1 MSHFVESQSSGS
13 SSLRVSN
20 KDNGQDMVKAF
31 LQEISD
37 VELLVA
43 YGSAFD
49 EGSLVRDVSS
59 TGLDIIKA
67 LKSKGV
73 INLYPACAR
82 IKQAHD
88 LQFNPGYKE
97 SCAAPNAAQDQKP
110 YDLDAVHTFFVKSTG
125 RRFARPLPEGML
137 LSTLGAEGLG
147 TLVCKVALCHVLHVE
162 PSLLI
167 LIIMT

>member
-31 LQEISD
+31 LQEVSD

-49 EGSLVRDVSS
+49 EGALVRDVSS

-88 LQFNPGYKE
+88 LQFNPATRSHVQPQVLHKTRNRMTWMLCIHSLSSQLAGGLPDRCLRVCYCPHWE
-97 SCAAPNAAQDQKP
+97 QEGSGH
-110 YDLDAVHTFFVKSTG
+110 L
-125 RRFARPLPEGML
+125 FAR
-137 LSTLGAEGLG
+137 
-147 TLVCKVALCHVLHVE
+147 LHCVIYCM
-162 PSLLI
+162 SNLHYSS
-167 LIIMT
+167 

>member
-49 EGSLVRDVSS
+49 EGALVRDVSS

>member
-31 LQEISD
+31 LQEVSD

-49 EGSLVRDVSS
+49 EGALVRDVSS

-67 LKSKGV
+67 LCS
-73 INLYPACAR
+73 NQASPRPAV
-82 IKQAHD
+82 Q
-88 LQFNPGYKE
+88 PGYKE
-97 SCAAPNAAQDQKP
+97 PCAAPSAAQDQKP

-137 LSTLGAEGLG
+137 LSTLGAGGLG
-147 TLVCKVALCHVLHVE
+147 TLVCKVALCHILHVE